1 MAKAIIDPEEVRA
14 FASEL
19 KNFNEELQGRMM
31 SLFMRNKSLSET
43 WQDQEQARFAEE
55 FEQALKNLKKF
66 IEASN
71 QQAPLLLR
79 KAQKIDEYLNQR

>member
-31 SLFMRNKSLSET
+31 SLFMRYKSLSET
-43 WQDQEQARFAEE
+43 WHDQEQARFAEE

>member
-31 SLFMRNKSLSET
+31 SLFMRYKSLSET

-55 FEQALKNLKKF
+55 FEQALKNLKRF

>member
-31 SLFMRNKSLSET
+31 SLFMRYKSLSET
-43 WQDQEQARFAEE
+43 WLDQEQARFAEE